1 MAAPLIRGVG
11 LADLPRLAE
20 LEALAFGD
28 VGWPLFVLR
37 QTYDIIGSW
46 WLLAE
51 DDGVPWGHALSA
63 FEGDDRSV
71 AWILGLAVHPA
82 RRGRGY
88 GRVLLSRSVDL
99 LGEHGA
105 DVVRL
110 AVEPDNANAR
120 RLYDRLGFVDRDEV
134 VRDYFGPGQ
143 DRVILT
149 RLLS

>member
-1 MAAPLIRGVG
+1 
-11 LADLPRLAE
+11 
-20 LEALAFGD
+20 

-63 FEGDDRSV
+63 FQGDDQSV
-71 AWILGLAVHPA
+71 AWILGLAVHA
-82 RRGRGY
+82 DRRGRGC
-88 GRVLLSRSVDL
+88 GQALLSSSIDL
-99 LGEHGA
+99 LGGHGA

-110 AVEPDNANAR
+110 AVKPDNAHAR
-120 RLYDRLGFVDRDEV
+120 RLYDKLGFVDRGEV
-134 VRDYFGPGQ
+134 VEDYFGPGQ

-149 RLLS
+149 LPLS